1 MTPNHL
7 PPRAADPTQDP
18 IADLLQVLNLQPAG
32 RASAKLESDQRITH
46 YVATD
51 DIFIGKS
58 QPMPHGRV
66 FGGQVLAQ
74 VVMAAGLT
82 MKDLDGPR
90 RALHS
95 MHGYFLRPGDAG
107 APIVFAV
114 ERLRDGGSF
123 SARRVH
129 ALQEGKPIMSIIL
142 SFQVPAGGMDH
153 QDPMPD
159 VPSPESLPTLS
170 ETIASSADGRR
181 GEWITRRAIDI
192 RHCEGPLYSAPAPER
207 QSYQHVWMR
216 VAGMLPDDQLI
227 HQAVL
232 AYAADFTLLESV
244 LRNHGMAWADPR
256 LVPASLD
263 HSMWFHRPAKAD
275 DWILY
280 AQRSPTA
287 TGGRGL
293 GIGRMFGADGTLV
306 ASVGQEGMLRVRGM

>member
-1 MTPNHL
+1 M
-7 PPRAADPTQDP
+7 ADP
-18 IADLLQVLNLQPAG
+18 IANLLEVLNLQPAG
-32 RASAKLESDQRITH
+32 RAEARLQSDTQVTH
-46 YVATD
+46 YVASD
-51 DIFIGKS
+51 DIFIGRS

-82 MKDLDGPR
+82 VADLDGPA

-95 MHGYFLRPGDAG
+95 MHGYFLRPGDAN

-129 ALQEGKPIMSIIL
+129 ALQDGKPIMSIIL
-142 SFQVPAGGMDH
+142 SFQIPATGMDH
-153 QDPMPD
+153 QDEMPE
-159 VPSPESLPTLS
+159 VPRPDSLPTLS
-170 ETIASSADGRR
+170 ETIAASGDRRR

-192 RHCEGPLYSAPAPER
+192 RHCEGPLYATPAPHR
-207 QSYQHVWMR
+207 QSLQNVWIR
-216 VAGMLPDDQLI
+216 AVGRLPDDPLI

-232 AYAADFTLLESV
+232 AYAADYTLLESV
-244 LRNHGMAWADPR
+244 LRQHGLAWADPR

-280 AQRSPTA
+280 AQRSPSSS
-287 TGGRGL
+287 GGRGL
-293 GIGRMFGADGTLV
+293 GIGRMFSADGTLV
-306 ASVGQEGMLRVRGM
+306 ASVGQEGMLRVRGW

>member
-1 MTPNHL
+1 MSPDQL
-7 PPRAADPTQDP
+7 PPRGADPTTDP
-18 IADLLQVLNLQPAG
+18 ITDLLQVLDLQPAG
-32 RASAKLESDQRITH
+32 RASARLESDQAVTH
-46 YVATD
+46 NVAEG
-51 DIFIGKS
+51 DIFIGSS

-82 MKDLDGPR
+82 MREMDGPTR
-90 RALHS
+90 VLHS
-95 MHGYFLRPGDAG
+95 MHGYFLRPGDAD
-107 APIVFAV
+107 APIVFVV

-123 SARRVH
+123 SARRVQ
-129 ALQEGKPIMSIIL
+129 ALQEGKPIMSGIL
-142 SFQVPAGGMDH
+142 SFQVPAGGLDH
-153 QDPMPD
+153 QDSMPQ

-170 ETIASSADGRR
+170 QVVAESEDRRR
-181 GEWITRRAIDI
+181 GEWVTRRAIDI
-192 RHCEGPLYSAPAPER
+192 RHCEGVLYGAPVAQR
-207 QSYQHVWMR
+207 QSHQHVWMR
-216 VAGMLPDDQLI
+216 TMGTLPQDPLI

-244 LRNHGMAWADPR
+244 LRQHGMAWGDPR

-280 AQRSPTA
+280 AQRSPSA
-287 TGGRGL
+287 SGGRGL

-306 ASVGQEGMLRVRGM
+306 ASVGQEGMLRIRGM

>member
-1 MTPNHL
+1 MSPNQL
-7 PPRAADPTQDP
+7 PPYGADPTQDP
-18 IADLLQVLNLQPAG
+18 ITDLLQVLNLQPAG
-32 RASAKLESDQRITH
+32 RASAKLESDERVTH

-82 MKDLDGPR
+82 MQAVDGPTR
-90 RALHS
+90 VLHS
-95 MHGYFLRPGDAG
+95 MHGYFLRPGDAN

-142 SFQVPAGGMDH
+142 SFQVPADGMDH

-159 VPSPESLPTLS
+159 VPGPESLPTLS
-170 ETIASSADGRR
+170 KAIATSVDRRR

-192 RHCEGPLYSAPAPER
+192 RHCEGPVYAAPAQER

-216 VAGMLPDDQLI
+216 AVGTLPDDQLI

-244 LRNHGMAWADPR
+244 LRNHGMAWGDPR

-280 AQRSPTA
+280 AQRSPNA
-287 TGGRGL
+287 IGGRGL
-293 GIGRMFGADGTLV
+293 GIGRMFGADGSLV

>member
-1 MTPNHL
+1 M
-7 PPRAADPTQDP
+7 
-18 IADLLQVLNLQPAG
+18 LNLQPVG
-32 RASAKLESDQRITH
+32 RASARLESDQRVTH

-51 DIFIGKS
+51 DIFLGKS

-82 MKDLDGPR
+82 VRDVDGPTR
-90 RALHS
+90 SLHS
-95 MHGYFLRPGDAG
+95 MHGYFLRPGDAE

-142 SFQVPAGGMDH
+142 SFQVPAAGMDH

-159 VPSPESLPTLS
+159 VPGPDTLPTMS
-170 ETIASSADGRR
+170 QAIGTSVDRRR

-192 RHCEGPLYSAPAPER
+192 RHCEGPVTTTPAAQQQPF
-207 QSYQHVWMR
+207 QNVWMR
-216 VAGMLPDDQLI
+216 AVGTLPDDQLI

-244 LRNHGMAWADPR
+244 LRNHGMAWGDPR
-256 LVPASLD
+256 LIPASLD

-275 DWILY
+275 DWVLY
-280 AQRSPTA
+280 AQRSPSA
-287 TGGRGL
+287 SGGRGL
-293 GIGRMFGADGTLV
+293 GIGRMFGADGTLI
-306 ASVGQEGMLRVRGM
+306 ASVGQEGMLRVRGMSGDG